1 MMSEKPRSR
10 KKHMVEGVVSE
21 IERQEEGLGL
31 EKVGENM
38 GFLKRMIKRIW
49 KAERNDNRK

>member
-1 MMSEKPRSR
+1 MSETPRSR

-31 EKVGENM
+31 EKVGESM
-38 GFLKRMIKRIW
+38 GFLKRLIKRIW
-49 KAERNDNRK
+49 KAEKDDNT